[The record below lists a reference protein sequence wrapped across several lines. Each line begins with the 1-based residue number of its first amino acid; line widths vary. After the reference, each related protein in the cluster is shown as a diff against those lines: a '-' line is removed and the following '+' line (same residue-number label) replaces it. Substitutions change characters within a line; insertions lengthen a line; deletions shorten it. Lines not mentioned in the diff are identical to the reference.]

1 VDADPAAMTSRQDAQ
16 RRVDRIQAFREELS
30 DLEREQVLHLSTDD
44 RARVFAHQAALIAAL
59 SREFDVDVAAAQ
71 RQLSIGMRLASAF
84 GALALGVSVFL
95 FFYHF
100 WVDLTTSVQVA
111 ILLVAPLVGIVGMAI
126 AAERERTLYVTGV
139 LGVITVAA
147 FVLDLYALGQIF
159 NLVPSPNAFLAWAAF
174 AMVLAYTFRLRW
186 LLAIGLAA
194 LTMWVSATIVV
205 WSGGL
210 WWWSVFD
217 RFETFLLP
225 GVAILLVGGR
235 LQHEE
240 FAPTWRLV
248 GWFVVFFSLLVLSV
262 GDESLLPWSRDTVQ
276 FFYQVGGMAVTAGA
290 IAAGVRRQW
299 GETVNLGALFFAAFL
314 ITRLTDWWWNWMPSY
329 LFFLI
334 IGLLA
339 LGLIVVFRQIRN
351 RMEARL

>member
-1 VDADPAAMTSRQDAQ
+1 VDADPAAMTTRQDAQ

-30 DLEREQVLHLSTDD
+30 ELERDQVLSLAPAD
-44 RARVFAHQAALIAAL
+44 RERVLTHQAAVIAAL
-59 SREFDVDVAAAQ
+59 SREFDVDVAAGQ

-84 GALALGVSVFL
+84 GAFALGVSVFL

-100 WVDLTTSVQVA
+100 WVDLTTVVQVA
-111 ILLVAPLVGIVGMAI
+111 ILVVAPLVGIAGMAI
-126 AAERERTLYVTGV
+126 AAVRERTLYVTGV
-139 LGVITVAA
+139 LGVMTVAA
-147 FVLDLYALGQIF
+147 FVLDLYALAQIF
-159 NLVPSPNAFLAWAAF
+159 NLVPSPHAFLAWAAF
-174 AMVLAYTFRLRW
+174 ALVLAYTFRLRW
-186 LLAIGLAA
+186 LLALGLAG
-194 LTMWVSATIVV
+194 LTLWVSASILA
-205 WSGGL
+205 WSGGP

-217 RFETFLLP
+217 RFEIFFLP
-225 GVAILLVGGR
+225 GAAILLIGGR

-248 GWFVVFFSLLVLSV
+248 GWFVVFLSLLVLST
-262 GDESLLPWSRDTVQ
+262 GDQSLLPWSRETAHLV
-276 FFYQVGGMAVTAGA
+276 YQVGGMAVTAAA

-339 LGLIVVFRQIRN
+339 VGLIVVFRGLRN
-351 RMEARL
+351 RMGARP